1 MKHNKKRNTAF
12 LYEVLVKEAT
22 ERLYVKND
30 IKSYSDVISLI
41 REMSSKGEM
50 AAELKLYLA
59 LRNQV
64 KTKTVA
70 RSILSDVLAER
81 LKIDNKKLFNEQTNF
96 ISKMNNVVGQEIFNT
111 FIGDYRS
118 IGNLYHLFNNYSE
131 MDIKSRNVLKESVI
145 HSMVESQKDVK
156 SVMEPVDTIT
166 YNILVKK
173 FNEKYSGV
181 LSESQKELIV
191 NYIVSGDD
199 ENSFKVYLGEEVERL
214 SGRLAEAI
222 VTKEDITS
230 DPEMI
235 QKGKEILGVL
245 EEFKTKRY
253 DTKMIEGLMKIQKLI
268 EEIDREDEP
277 NDKG

>member
-96 ISKMNNVVGQEIFNT
+96 ISNT